1 MSTSKN
7 KPANIVIRLSHV
19 DKTYDLG
26 EEKLEILKNISVT
39 IESGELVAIVGP
51 SGSGKS
57 TLMHIMGLLDKQTGG
72 TVELSGHDVS
82 DLSEVESAKLRNQY
96 IGFIFQQFNLL
107 SRTSALENV
116 LLPTLYSE
124 PATDKTS
131 YAKQILTDLGLGDR
145 LKNYP
150 NQLSGGQQ
158 QRVAIARAL
167 VNDPAV
173 IFADEPTGNLDSKSG
188 HEVVEIL
195 KKLNAQGRT
204 IVIVTHD
211 LELAKMA
218 HRTIK
223 IFDGEV
229 ISDTN
234 INSPK
239 SRRSRQAKEDEIVSY
254 TRAYIPGVKGSHTP
268 GMLGKGKKS

>member
-7 KPANIVIRLSHV
+7 KSSKPVLELSHIV
-19 DKTYDLG
+19 KNYELG
-26 EEKLEILKNISVT
+26 DQILNILKDVSLT
-39 IESGELVAIVGP
+39 IYEGELVAIVGP

-57 TLMHIMGLLDKQTGG
+57 TLMHIMGILDKQTSG
-72 TVELSGHDVS
+72 TVKLAGREVV
-82 DLSEVESAKLRNQY
+82 DLTETESAVLRNKY

-107 SRTSALENV
+107 ARTSALENV
-116 LLPTLYSE
+116 LLPTIYSGNSE
-124 PATDKTS
+124 QKIAYATK
-131 YAKQILTDLGLGDR
+131 ILTDLGLGER
-145 LKNYP
+145 LSNAP

-195 KKLNAQGRT
+195 KKLNAEGRT

-218 HRTIK
+218 NRTIK
-223 IFDGEV
+223 IFDGQV
-229 ISDTN
+229 VSDTE
-234 INSPK
+234 K
-239 SRRSRQAKEDEIVSY
+239 SSTGKPEHRK
-254 TRAYIPGVKGSHTP
+254 TGVR
-268 GMLGKGKKS
+268 KS

>member
-1 MSTSKN
+1 MELSKFSVALVKAIMSTRKN
-7 KPANIVIRLSHV
+7 NSPSEVVLSLSHV
-19 DKTYDLG
+19 SKEYELG
-26 EEKLEILKNISVT
+26 EDTLRVLIDVSLSITK
-39 IESGELVAIVGP
+39 GELIAIVGP

-57 TLMHIMGLLDKQTGG
+57 TLMHIMGLLDQQT
-72 TVELSGHDVS
+72 SGQVTLAGQDVS
-82 DLSEVESAKLRNQY
+82 VLTEVESAKLRNKY

-107 SRTSALENV
+107 ARTSALENV
-116 LLPTLYSE
+116 LLPTIYAGGSVDKLDY
-124 PATDKTS
+124 ATKL
-131 YAKQILTDLGLGDR
+131 LTDLGLGDR

-167 VNDPAV
+167 INDPAV

-195 KKLNAQGRT
+195 KKLNSEGRT

-211 LELAKMA
+211 LELAKVA

-223 IFDGEV
+223 IFDGKIV
-229 ISDTN
+229 SDTG
-234 INSPK
+234 
-239 SRRSRQAKEDEIVSY
+239 D
-254 TRAYIPGVKGSHTP
+254 HTP
-268 GMLGKGKKS
+268 GVLEKHKKL

>member
-7 KPANIVIRLSHV
+7 KKPEPVLELV
-19 DKTYDLG
+19 DITKDYELG
-26 EEKLEILKNISVT
+26 DQTLNILKGITLT
-39 IESGELVAIVGP
+39 ITRGELVAIVGP

-57 TLMHIMGLLDKQTGG
+57 TLMHIMGILDKQTSG
-72 TVELSGHDVS
+72 TVKLAGREVV
-82 DLSEVESAKLRNQY
+82 DLSESDAAALRNKY

-116 LLPTLYSE
+116 LLPTVYSGTTDSKVAY
-124 PATDKTS
+124 ATE
-131 YAKQILTDLGLGDR
+131 ILTSLGLGER

-167 VNDPAV
+167 INDPAV

-195 KKLNAQGRT
+195 KNLNAEGRT

-218 HRTIK
+218 NRTIK

-229 ISDTN
+229 VSDT
-234 INSPK
+234 
-239 SRRSRQAKEDEIVSY
+239 
-254 TRAYIPGVKGSHTP
+254 T
-268 GMLGKGKKS
+268 KKS

>member
-1 MSTSKN
+1 MGKIKPSKT
-7 KPANIVIRLSHV
+7 VISLKNVSKV
-19 DKTYDLG
+19 YELG
-26 EEKLEILKNISVT
+26 EEKLQVLQDITVT
-39 IESGELVAIVGP
+39 ITQGELVAIVGP

-57 TLMHIMGLLDKQTGG
+57 TLMHIMGLLDKQSQGS
-72 TVELSGHDVS
+72 VELAGHDVS

-116 LLPTLYSE
+116 LLPIIYSE
-124 PATDKTS
+124 SLTDKTA
-131 YAKQILTDLGLGDR
+131 YAKKLLTDLGLGER

-195 KKLNAQGRT
+195 KQLNKEGRT

-223 IFDGEV
+223 IFDGKI
-229 ISDTN
+229 ISDT
-234 INSPK
+234 
-239 SRRSRQAKEDEIVSY
+239 R
-254 TRAYIPGVKGSHTP
+254 
-268 GMLGKGKKS
+268 KK

>member
-1 MSTSKN
+1 MEKN
-7 KPANIVIRLSHV
+7 KRQNHVINLSDV
-19 DKTYDLG
+19 TKSYDLG
-26 EEKLEILKNISVT
+26 GEKLQILKGISVT
-39 IESGELVAIVGP
+39 INQGELVAIVGP

-57 TLMHIMGLLDKQTGG
+57 TLMHIMGLLDKQSEGR
-72 TVELSGHDVS
+72 VELAGHDVS
-82 DLSEVESAKLRNQY
+82 GLNEVELAKMRNQY

-116 LLPTLYSE
+116 LLPTIYNE
-124 PATDKTS
+124 TPTDHTAS
-131 YAKQILTDLGLGDR
+131 AKQILTDLGLGER

-188 HEVVEIL
+188 HEVIEIL
-195 KKLNAQGRT
+195 KKLNSEGRT

-223 IFDGEV
+223 IFDGEI
-229 ISDTN
+229 ISDT
-234 INSPK
+234 
-239 SRRSRQAKEDEIVSY
+239 R
-254 TRAYIPGVKGSHTP
+254 
-268 GMLGKGKKS
+268 KK

>member
-7 KPANIVIRLSHV
+7 KKSEPVLELV
-19 DKTYDLG
+19 DITKDYELG
-26 EEKLEILKNISVT
+26 DQTLNILKGITLT
-39 IESGELVAIVGP
+39 ITRGELVAIVGP

-57 TLMHIMGLLDKQTGG
+57 TLMHIMGILDKQTTG
-72 TVELSGHDVS
+72 TVRLAGKEVVG
-82 DLSEVESAKLRNQY
+82 LSESDAAALRNKY

-116 LLPTLYSE
+116 LLPTVYSGT
-124 PATDKTS
+124 TDSKEA
-131 YAKQILTDLGLGDR
+131 YAKEILTSLGLGER

-195 KKLNAQGRT
+195 KKLNKEGRT

-218 HRTIK
+218 NRTIK

-229 ISDTN
+229 VQDT
-234 INSPK
+234 
-239 SRRSRQAKEDEIVSY
+239 
-254 TRAYIPGVKGSHTP
+254 T
-268 GMLGKGKKS
+268 KKS

>member
-1 MSTSKN
+1 MESWKYLVAWGTRTMSTRKN
-7 KPANIVIRLSHV
+7 KSTSPVLELSHV
-19 DKTYDLG
+19 VKQYQLG
-26 EEKLEILKNISVT
+26 EDTLEILHDVSVS
-39 IESGELVAIVGP
+39 IYSGELVAIVGP

-57 TLMHIMGLLDKQTGG
+57 TLMHIMGILDKQTSG
-72 TVELSGHDVS
+72 TVRLAGREIANLT
-82 DLSEVESAKLRNQY
+82 EKEAAKLRNQY

-107 SRTSALENV
+107 ARTSALENV
-116 LLPTLYSE
+116 LLPTLYSGNTKE
-124 PATDKTS
+124 KTS
-131 YAKQILTDLGLGDR
+131 YAIKLLDSLGLGER
-145 LKNYP
+145 LKNFP

-195 KKLNAQGRT
+195 KKLNSEGRT

-218 HRTIK
+218 NRTIK
-223 IFDGEV
+223 IFDGKIV
-229 ISDTN
+229 SDT
-234 INSPK
+234 
-239 SRRSRQAKEDEIVSY
+239 
-254 TRAYIPGVKGSHTP
+254 
-268 GMLGKGKKS
+268 KK

>member
-1 MSTSKN
+1 MGLSKLKVAWVRQIMSTSKN
-7 KPANIVIRLSHV
+7 K
-19 DKTYDLG
+19 
-26 EEKLEILKNISVT
+26 KLEPVLELVDITKDYELGDQTLNILKGVT
-39 IESGELVAIVGP
+39 LTITRGELVAIVGP

-57 TLMHIMGLLDKQTGG
+57 TLMHIMGILDKQTSG
-72 TVELSGHDVS
+72 TVKLAGREVVG
-82 DLSEVESAKLRNQY
+82 LSESDAAALRNKY

-116 LLPTLYSE
+116 LLPTVYSGTTDSKVAY
-124 PATDKTS
+124 ATE
-131 YAKQILTDLGLGDR
+131 ILTSLGLGER
-145 LKNYP
+145 LKNFP

-167 VNDPAV
+167 INDPAV

-195 KKLNAQGRT
+195 KKLNAEGRT

-218 HRTIK
+218 NRTIK

-229 ISDTN
+229 VSDT
-234 INSPK
+234 
-239 SRRSRQAKEDEIVSY
+239 
-254 TRAYIPGVKGSHTP
+254 T
-268 GMLGKGKKS
+268 KKS

>member
-7 KPANIVIRLSHV
+7 KAKNIVIRLDKV
-19 DKTYDLG
+19 TKTYDLG
-26 EEKLEILKNISVT
+26 EEKLQILQSISLE
-39 IESGELVAIVGP
+39 IESGDLVAIVGP

-57 TLMHIMGLLDKQTGG
+57 TLMHIMGLLDKQTTG
-72 TVELSGHDVS
+72 TIELAGHDVS
-82 DLSEVESAKLRNQY
+82 DLTEIELAKLRNQY

-107 SRTSALENV
+107 TRTSAVENV
-116 LLPTLYSE
+116 LLPTVYSE
-124 PATDKTS
+124 KGVDRTQK
-131 YAKQILTDLGLGDR
+131 AKQILTDLGLGER

-167 VNDPAV
+167 INDPAV

-195 KKLNAQGRT
+195 KKLNAEGRT

-218 HRTIK
+218 HRTIR
-223 IFDGEV
+223 IFDGKV
-229 ISDTN
+229 ISDT
-234 INSPK
+234 
-239 SRRSRQAKEDEIVSY
+239 R
-254 TRAYIPGVKGSHTP
+254 
-268 GMLGKGKKS
+268 KK

>member
-1 MSTSKN
+1 MEKN
-7 KPANIVIRLSHV
+7 K
-19 DKTYDLG
+19 
-26 EEKLEILKNISVT
+26 KLEPVLELVDITKDYELGDQTLNILKGVT
-39 IESGELVAIVGP
+39 LTITRGELVAIVGP

-57 TLMHIMGLLDKQTGG
+57 TLMHIMGILDKQTSG
-72 TVELSGHDVS
+72 TVRLAGREVVN
-82 DLSEVESAKLRNQY
+82 LSESDAASLRNKY

-116 LLPTLYSE
+116 LLPTVYSGNTTE
-124 PATDKTS
+124 KTS
-131 YAKQILTDLGLGDR
+131 RAIEILQSLGLGER
-145 LKNYP
+145 LKNFP

-195 KKLNAQGRT
+195 KKLNAEGRT

-218 HRTIK
+218 NRTIK

-229 ISDTN
+229 VSDTT
-234 INSPK
+234 K
-239 SRRSRQAKEDEIVSY
+239 QK
-254 TRAYIPGVKGSHTP
+254 
-268 GMLGKGKKS
+268 

>member
-1 MSTSKN
+1 MSTQKN
-7 KPANIVIRLSHV
+7 NKEPVLVLSHV
-19 DKTYDLG
+19 TKSYQLG
-26 EEKLEILKNISVT
+26 EDKLDILKDISVT
-39 IESGELVAIVGP
+39 IRRGELVAIVGP

-57 TLMHIMGLLDKQTGG
+57 TLMHIMGLLDRQSTG
-72 TVELSGHDVS
+72 TVTLAGKDVS
-82 DLSEVESAKLRNQY
+82 VLTEIEAAKLRNKY

-116 LLPTLYSE
+116 LLPTIYSGITAGKTE
-124 PATDKTS
+124 YATK
-131 YAKQILTDLGLGDR
+131 LLVDLGLGDR
-145 LKNYP
+145 LKNYS

-167 VNDPAV
+167 INDPAV

-195 KKLNAQGRT
+195 KKLNGEGRT

-223 IFDGEV
+223 IFDGKIV
-229 ISDTN
+229 SDT
-234 INSPK
+234 
-239 SRRSRQAKEDEIVSY
+239 
-254 TRAYIPGVKGSHTP
+254 
-268 GMLGKGKKS
+268 KK

>member
-1 MSTSKN
+1 MSTRKN
-7 KPANIVIRLSHV
+7 KAPTVLTLSHV
-19 DKTYDLG
+19 SKEYQLG
-26 EEKLEILKNISVT
+26 GDTLKVLQNVSVT
-39 IESGELVAIVGP
+39 ITSGELVAIVGP

-57 TLMHIMGLLDKQTGG
+57 TLMHIMGLLDKQTTG
-72 TVELSGHDVS
+72 TVELAGGDVS
-82 DLSEVESAKLRNQY
+82 NLTENEAAKLRNKY

-107 SRTSALENV
+107 ARTSALENV
-116 LLPTLYSE
+116 LLPTLYSGDTKTKTAY
-124 PATDKTS
+124 ATELLVS
-131 YAKQILTDLGLGDR
+131 LGLGER

-195 KKLNAQGRT
+195 KKLNKEGRT

-211 LELAKMA
+211 IELAKMA

-223 IFDGEV
+223 IFDGKI
-229 ISDTN
+229 ISDTR
-234 INSPK
+234 K
-239 SRRSRQAKEDEIVSY
+239 
-254 TRAYIPGVKGSHTP
+254 T
-268 GMLGKGKKS
+268 

>member
-7 KPANIVIRLSHV
+7 KKPEPVLELV
-19 DKTYDLG
+19 DITKDYELG
-26 EEKLEILKNISVT
+26 DQTLNILKGITLT
-39 IESGELVAIVGP
+39 ITRGELVAIVGP

-57 TLMHIMGLLDKQTGG
+57 TLMHIMGILDKQTSG
-72 TVELSGHDVS
+72 TVKLAGREVV
-82 DLSEVESAKLRNQY
+82 DLSESDAAALRNKY

-116 LLPTLYSE
+116 LLPTVYSGTTDSKVAY
-124 PATDKTS
+124 ATE
-131 YAKQILTDLGLGDR
+131 ILTSLGLGER

-167 VNDPAV
+167 INDPAV

-195 KKLNAQGRT
+195 KKLNAEGRT

-218 HRTIK
+218 NRTIK

-229 ISDTN
+229 VSDT
-234 INSPK
+234 
-239 SRRSRQAKEDEIVSY
+239 
-254 TRAYIPGVKGSHTP
+254 T
-268 GMLGKGKKS
+268 KKS

>member
-1 MSTSKN
+1 MSLRKN
-7 KPANIVIRLSHV
+7 KPTSESVLILSHV
-19 DKTYDLG
+19 RKDYDLG
-26 EEKLEILKNISVT
+26 EETLKILQDISLT
-39 IESGELVAIVGP
+39 INRGELVAIVGP

-57 TLMHIMGLLDKQTGG
+57 TLMHIMGLLDRQTSG
-72 TVELSGHDVS
+72 TVTLAGHDVS
-82 DLSEVESAKLRNQY
+82 ELTEVEAARLRNKY

-116 LLPTLYSE
+116 LLPTIYNGGVE
-124 PATDKTS
+124 GKTT
-131 YAKQILTDLGLGDR
+131 YARELLTDLGLGER

-167 VNDPAV
+167 INDPAV

-195 KKLNAQGRT
+195 KKLNAEGRT

-218 HRTIK
+218 HRTIR
-223 IFDGEV
+223 IFDGKIV
-229 ISDTN
+229 SDTGN
-234 INSPK
+234 H
-239 SRRSRQAKEDEIVSY
+239 
-254 TRAYIPGVKGSHTP
+254 IPGMKGAHIP
-268 GMLGKGKKS
+268 GMQS

>member
-7 KPANIVIRLSHV
+7 KPTQPVVQVKHISKV
-19 DKTYDLG
+19 YELG
-26 EEKLEILKNISVT
+26 EEHLQVLDDISVT
-39 IESGELVAIVGP
+39 INQGELVAIVGP

-57 TLMHIMGLLDKQTGG
+57 TLMHIMGLLDKQSTGI
-72 TVELSGHDVS
+72 VELSGHNVS
-82 DLSEVESAKLRNQY
+82 DMNENELARLRNQY

-116 LLPTLYSE
+116 LLPTLYNSTLE
-124 PATDKTS
+124 NKTGK
-131 YAKQILTDLGLGDR
+131 AKQILVDLSLGER

-167 VNDPAV
+167 VNDPAI

-195 KKLNAQGRT
+195 KKLNKEGRT

-211 LELAKMA
+211 LELAQIA
-218 HRTIK
+218 HRIIK
-223 IFDGEV
+223 IFDGKIV
-229 ISDTN
+229 SDT
-234 INSPK
+234 SKKVK
-239 SRRSRQAKEDEIVSY
+239 S
-254 TRAYIPGVKGSHTP
+254 
-268 GMLGKGKKS
+268 